1 MVVPA
6 AELADVTVGRTRELG
21 WAVREDLRTGEV
33 ARLRRGAVP
42 QPIGWDM
49 LTDMA
54 SPSSKSEA
62 GADTSASADGLSA
75 FVARVLDQLTLSAW
89 LPAAVLTASLAV
101 LLQFRSAKSAN
112 VLHAVGALTANP
124 VRVLVIMIPLLV
136 LATVVT
142 QAFSFEA
149 IRTLEGYWRHRGLAS
164 GARTIMIRWH
174 AYRKGSINKRL
185 GNAYGK
191 ALDAVKDEISPGKV
205 SETVFNAFRE
215 KMTGAENK
223 TSLSDEAMLELAEFT
238 GKWRS
243 YCQPWHLAKI
253 DQLLKDRA
261 LYPDGDRI
269 LPTKLGNMMRATED
283 NLKSAKDDVEGF
295 VLRRYALAS
304 RLVQLQHDQFRNRL
318 DMYCTMVFVCVSL
331 ALLTP
336 AILIGSG
343 ISALA
348 IGVVS
353 GGFIALCAASYR
365 AAIASAG
372 GYCAALKEMDKDP
385 GAPTES

>member
-1 MVVPA
+1 MVVPT
-6 AELADVTVGRTRELG
+6 AELVDVSVGSSRELG
-21 WAVREDLRTGEV
+21 WEAREDLRPGEL
-33 ARLRRGAVP
+33 ALSRRGAVP

-54 SPSSKSEA
+54 SPSSESEA
-62 GADTSASADGLSA
+62 GADASASADGLSA
-75 FVARVLDQLTLSAW
+75 FIARVLDQLTLSAW
-89 LPAAVLTASLAV
+89 LPAAVLSASLAV

-112 VLHAVGALTANP
+112 VLRAVGALTANP

-149 IRTLEGYWRHRGLAS
+149 IRTLEGYWRRRGLPS

-174 AYRKGSINKRL
+174 FYRKGSINERL
-185 GNAYGK
+185 RSAYRN
-191 ALDAVKDEISPGKV
+191 ALDAIKIEISPGKV
-205 SETVFNAFRE
+205 SETVFNAFRKE
-215 KMTGAENK
+215 MTGEEDQE
-223 TSLSDEAMLELAEFT
+223 SLSDQEMLELAKFMDS
-238 GKWRS
+238 WRS
-243 YCQPWHLAKI
+243 YCQPWDLAKI
-253 DQLLKDRA
+253 DQLLKDQA
-261 LYPDGDRI
+261 LYPEDDRI

-283 NLKSAKDDVEGF
+283 NLQSAKDDVEGF

-318 DMYCTMVFVCVSL
+318 EMYCTMVFVSVSL
-331 ALLTP
+331 ALLAP

-343 ISALA
+343 IGALA

-353 GGFIALCAASYR
+353 GGFIALCAASYS

-372 GYCAALKEMDKDP
+372 GYCAALKEMDEDP
-385 GAPTES
+385 GVLTKS